1 MERPPAAAAVVED
14 TVEHDAHAARMCLVE
29 QLAQGVVATQQ
40 RVHGEVVV
48 GVIAMIGGRGE
59 HGVQVERRDAETLQ
73 AIEVL
78 DDPVEVAALEA
89 ADRRR
94 SVPGLE
100 LTGSRHAAT
109 ASKPVGE
116 DLVEDGVAHP
126 GWSVDGHGAQ
136 GIAFGPRRPRRGT
149 IEAMWQTV
157 RAMPPGVLVF
167 LGYSFVVLSVLGLSM
182 PVVIDQAVQAPITFI
197 GLVWMLLLAY
207 LIFTM
212 TLVLQRKQAAY
223 MLSLGLTSLLLPL
236 ATVLLFAPAGWIIS
250 IAAVLLFIVV
260 VWSLRRPRS
269 REWFSEP

>member
-1 MERPPAAAAVVED
+1 
-14 TVEHDAHAARMCLVE
+14 
-29 QLAQGVVATQQ
+29 
-40 RVHGEVVV
+40 
-48 GVIAMIGGRGE
+48 
-59 HGVQVERRDAETLQ
+59 
-73 AIEVL
+73 
-78 DDPVEVAALEA
+78 
-89 ADRRR
+89 
-94 SVPGLE
+94 
-100 LTGSRHAAT
+100 
-109 ASKPVGE
+109 
-116 DLVEDGVAHP
+116 
-126 GWSVDGHGAQ
+126 
-136 GIAFGPRRPRRGT
+136 
-149 IEAMWQTV
+149 MWQTV

-236 ATVLLFAPAGWIIS
+236 ATVLLFAPAGWILS

-260 VWSLRRPRS
+260 VWSLRRPHS

>member
-1 MERPPAAAAVVED
+1 MVM
-14 TVEHDAHAARMCLVE
+14 ARRVSRSALV
-29 QLAQGVVATQQ
+29 
-40 RVHGEVVV
+40 
-48 GVIAMIGGRGE
+48 
-59 HGVQVERRDAETLQ
+59 
-73 AIEVL
+73 
-78 DDPVEVAALEA
+78 AL
-89 ADRRR
+89 
-94 SVPGLE
+94 
-100 LTGSRHAAT
+100 
-109 ASKPVGE
+109 
-116 DLVEDGVAHP
+116 
-126 GWSVDGHGAQ
+126 
-136 GIAFGPRRPRRGT
+136 RRGT
-149 IEAMWQTV
+149 IEVMWQTV

-269 REWFSEP
+269 REWFSEL